1 MTRPNRF
8 HPHNRQN
15 QASHPL
21 TTVSPPSVSLRNQAG
36 KGGNENLGG
45 EGARCSSFLGAWAV
59 LTVLAA
65 GKEGNEY
72 LGGEGVRCPSF
83 LGTWAVLT
91 VLAAGKEGNEYLGG
105 EGVRCPSFLGAWAA
119 LTVAAAGKEGNE
131 NLGGEGVRCPS
142 FLGAWAALIVTAGPA
157 SDVTVIALVLAVASP
172 RAVTVAA
179 VGAVLSSSA
188 YLCNRADKGD
198 QTGKGGNINLGGG
211 EWNVKLGGGDGE

>member
-36 KGGNENLGG
+36 KG
-45 EGARCSSFLGAWAV
+45 
-59 LTVLAA
+59 
-65 GKEGNEY
+65 
-72 LGGEGVRCPSF
+72 
-83 LGTWAVLT
+83 
-91 VLAAGKEGNEYLGG
+91 
-105 EGVRCPSFLGAWAA
+105 
-119 LTVAAAGKEGNE
+119 GNE